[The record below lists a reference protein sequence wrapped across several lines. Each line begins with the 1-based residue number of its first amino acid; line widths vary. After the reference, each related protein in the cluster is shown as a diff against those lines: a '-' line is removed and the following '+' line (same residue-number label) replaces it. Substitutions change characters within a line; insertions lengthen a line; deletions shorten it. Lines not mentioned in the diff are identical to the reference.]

1 MREEERKKRGD
12 IARETVTLL
21 VLTHCS
27 VMTSAQLPPPQM
39 KMKKRKRRRRK
50 KEEVEAHFF
59 SICVSFWR
67 SLSFRLPLFS
77 STSFSV
83 QWLRPCLLWRVESE
97 SEKRLRKRNY
107 KNEETETKLRV
118 SPTAVNRTSCC
129 QINHS
134 KTMLSKV

>member
-1 MREEERKKRGD
+1 
-12 IARETVTLL
+12 
-21 VLTHCS
+21 
-27 VMTSAQLPPPQM
+27 MTSAQLPPPQMKM

-59 SICVSFWR
+59 SICVSFLR
-67 SLSFRLPLFS
+67 SLSFRFPLFS

-83 QWLRPCLLWRVESE
+83 QWLRPCLHWRVESE
-97 SEKRLRKRNY
+97 NEKHMRKRNCKY
-107 KNEETETKLRV
+107 EETEKKLRV

-134 KTMLSKV
+134 KNNAFKSINLHTSSLCRQRM